1 MDGSEVVDKL
11 ISEIAFRN
19 KTIISADDP
28 IMVIVTALHYYS
40 SMLQNGNDDLLQ
52 KNAEVL
58 QKNLSEF
65 EGSLAEF
72 ANTIVTEISNSLT
85 DQIAKS
91 EFKDALNNLLSQA
104 INQKLEVLN
113 LTLDGNIDRLNEVVE
128 KHSDKSSA
136 LFSSYERNFNK
147 RALHLQK
154 IVYMLFGATILVMLA
169 CLVVTLGVL
178 M

>member
-113 LTLDGNIDRLNEVVE
+113 LTVDGNIDRLNEVVE

-136 LFSSYERNFNK
+136 LFSSYERNFNN
-147 RALHLQK
+147 RAQHLQK
-154 IVYMLFGATILVMLA
+154 SVYMLFGATILVMLA
-169 CLVVTLGVL
+169 CLVVTFGVL

>member
-1 MDGSEVVDKL
+1 MDGSEVVEKL

-65 EGSLAEF
+65 EGSLAKF

-104 INQKLEVLN
+104 INQKLDVLN
-113 LTLDGNIDRLNEVVE
+113 LTVDGNIDRLNEVVE

-154 IVYMLFGATILVMLA
+154 TVYMLFGATILVMLA
-169 CLVVTLGVL
+169 CLVVTFGVL

>member
-1 MDGSEVVDKL
+1 MDSSDVVEKL

-19 KTIISADDP
+19 TTIISADDP

-72 ANTIVTEISNSLT
+72 ANSIVTEISNSLT

-91 EFKDALNNLLSQA
+91 DFKEAISTLLDQA
-104 INQKLEVLN
+104 INQKLEVLT
-113 LTLDGNIDRLNEVVE
+113 LTVDSNIDKLNEVTE
-128 KHSDKSSA
+128 KHSDKSTA
-136 LFSSYERNFNK
+136 LFSSYERNFSN
-147 RALHLQK
+147 RVGHLQK
-154 IVYMLFGATILVMLA
+154 IVYMLFGATALVMIA
-169 CLVVTLGVL
+169 CLVVTFKIL